1 MIPHMAW
8 LLIVSS
14 DGLKSDL
21 FSKTKSFISLDFGYH
36 ITRRVE
42 VFQTG
47 LPGLNSIPFRLD
59 CDDILDFFLSAC
71 SGFLLL
77 LFSFF
82 VRIAVDTRALNA
94 AMSFTLLY

>member
-21 FSKTKSFISLDFGYH
+21 FSKTESFISLDFGYH

-47 LPGLNSIPFRLD
+47 LPELNSIPFRLD
-59 CDDILDFFLSAC
+59 CDDILDFFSVCLQRFSAVII
-71 SGFLLL
+71 L
-77 LFSFF
+77 LFCQNSG
-82 VRIAVDTRALNA
+82 
-94 AMSFTLLY
+94 